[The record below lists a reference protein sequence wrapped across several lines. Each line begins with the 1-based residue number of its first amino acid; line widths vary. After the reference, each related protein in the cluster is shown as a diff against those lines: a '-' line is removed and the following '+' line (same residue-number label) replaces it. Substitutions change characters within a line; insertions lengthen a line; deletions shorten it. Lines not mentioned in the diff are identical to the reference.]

1 MSDTWLADLP
11 LSLQQQ
17 VLLTTDGTVTDLVAL
32 FSGEDI
38 HITKLFQE
46 AVVASGPKELGLS
59 EAQPLLERSILLS
72 GASKHYLYAQSHFV
86 ISRLSPEM
94 QTALLETQTP
104 IGLLWK
110 RARLEMYREVV
121 DRHLEHNPALLDY
134 FPDADDARFISR
146 TYVVYHQGQVLGVIT
161 EKFPFSYFR
170 ENERESNS

>member
-1 MSDTWLADLP
+1 MSDNPLADLP

-38 HITKLFQE
+38 HITKLSQE
-46 AVVASGPKELGLS
+46 SITSVGPKALGLS
-59 EAQPLLERSILLS
+59 APQPILERSILLS
-72 GASKHYLYAQSHFV
+72 GADRHYLYAQSHFV
-86 ISRLSPEM
+86 IPRLAPDM
-94 QTALLETQTP
+94 QKSLLETQTP

-121 DRHLEHNPALLDY
+121 DRHLEHSPELLEY
-134 FPDADDARFISR
+134 FPDAQDARFISR
-146 TYVVYHQGQVLGVIT
+146 TYVVYHQGDALGVIN

-170 ENERESNS
+170 ESK